1 MIGLRIP
8 TDLDAW
14 QRWRGRKTP
23 LRTLKSRIRSQQNAG
38 RFAWINT
45 DEPPRAA
52 VGVAATTASGRA
64 ALVAPLEHLGATPTI
79 VYSDQAIDHLLP
91 GWRRTPADFLP
102 SIRAVLADGHYLG
115 LGYDLWLFARELDL
129 PYFIVQHG
137 LITPLAPPLAPGG
150 TLLAWSAADA
160 AFWRCDRPD
169 VAVEVVGS
177 QLLWNAADGRGRA
190 SSARTPTEQD
200 HRLIYLGQGH
210 AVEIPR
216 RRTVE
221 AAMRFCRRQGAT
233 YRPHPSERDRLSRVT
248 LNAYQRAGILVE
260 ADGRPLADLP
270 NPVVSVFSTGVLEAA
285 ARGRD
290 AWVDFPRP
298 PSWLEEFWERYGM
311 YRFGSIPTPA
321 PPRPE
326 NEPACKIAAI
336 VSDAVS

>member
-1 MIGLRIP
+1 MSGLRIP

-14 QRWRGRKTP
+14 QRWRGRQTP
-23 LRTLKSRIRSQQNAG
+23 LRTLKSRIWSQQKSG

-45 DEPPRAA
+45 DEPPIAA
-52 VGVAATTASGRA
+52 VGVASTTASGRA
-64 ALVAPLEHLGATPTI
+64 ALVAPLKHLGATPTI

-91 GWRRTPADFLP
+91 GWRRTPANFLQ

-115 LGYDLWLFARELDL
+115 LGHDLWLFARELGL
-129 PYFIVQHG
+129 PYFVVQHG

-150 TLLAWSAADA
+150 MLLAWSAADA
-160 AFWRCDRPD
+160 AFWRCNRPD

-177 QLLWNAADGRGRA
+177 QLLWNPDDLRRGANRP
-190 SSARTPTEQD
+190 PTSTRQD
-200 HRLIYLGQGH
+200 DRLIYLGQGH

-221 AAMRFCRRQGAT
+221 AAMRFCREQGAI
-233 YRPHPSERDRLSRVT
+233 YRPHPSESDRLSRVT
-248 LNAYQRAGILVE
+248 LKAYQRAGILVE
-260 ADGRPLADLP
+260 ADDGPLADLP

-311 YRFGSIPTPA
+311 HRFGSTPTPA

-326 NEPACKIAAI
+326 NEPARKIAAI
-336 VSDAVS
+336 ISDAVS